1 MASSKDG
8 DPSLG
13 YLTQKDTE
21 VKILRATK
29 ILQEAREHQEAEIRQ
44 PKQKIRDPT
53 ELADYNLRKRKEFE
67 DLFRRV
73 RWNKDFNRAH
83 SVLGQ
88 ALEIDYRN
96 HTLWLMYAEVEMK
109 NKFINHARSVWD
121 RAITLLP
128 REILENVAGARQIFE
143 RWMNWMPDQQ
153 GWFSYIKFELQYN
166 KIDWTRA
173 IFERFFQC
181 PLKVGAWIWFAKFE
195 LKNGEVGRARTVYER
210 ALFIAFAEFKE
221 WCKESERARCIYKF
235 ALEHI
240 PKGMAEDLYRQ
251 FVALEKQYGDKEG
264 IEDAIVGKKSPLSY
278 DTWFNYIRLKESM
291 GNTERIREVFEIA
304 IVLRLRRNGLT
315 YEELDARD
323 VERTRECLKLIR
335 HEKFSLPKYGFLQP
349 SLRFGKVFVVGAG
362 ELLCVW
368 CKYVE
373 LEKSLSETKR
383 MQSIFELAIAQLFL
397 NMPELFISKS
407 ELHDLLSKSL
417 KIKNKKNVI
426 IIDFE
431 SILSTKKKKKKQRTY
446 RK

>member
-29 ILQEAREHQEAEIRQ
+29 ILQEARERQEAEIRQ
-44 PKQKIRDPT
+44 PKQKISNPT
-53 ELADYNLRKRKEFE
+53 ELMECKYVHWE
-67 DLFRRV
+67 DSQ
-73 RWNKDFNRAH
+73 KDNRAH

-96 HTLWLMYAEVEMK
+96 HTIWLMYAEVEMK

-128 REILENVAGARQIFE
+128 REILENVAGARQIFK
-143 RWMNWMPDQQ
+143 RWMNWMADQQ

-181 PLKVGAWIWFAKFE
+181 HPKVGAWIWFAKFE

-210 ALFIAFAEFKE
+210 ALFIAFAEFEE

-240 PKGMAEDLYRQ
+240 PKGMAEDLYRK

-304 IVLRLRRNGLT
+304 IALRLRRNGTGSITRTFGLT
-315 YEELDARD
+315 YEELDAGD
-323 VERTRECLKLIR
+323 VERTRE
-335 HEKFSLPKYGFLQP
+335 
-349 SLRFGKVFVVGAG
+349 
-362 ELLCVW
+362 
-368 CKYVE
+368 YVE
-373 LEKSLSETKR
+373 LEKFLSETKR
-383 MQSIFELAIAQLFL
+383 MQSIFALAIAQLVL
-397 NMPELFISKS
+397 NMPELLCIIGSDVESF
-407 ELHDLLSKSL
+407 LSARKR
-417 KIKNKKNVI
+417 
-426 IIDFE
+426 
-431 SILSTKKKKKKQRTY
+431 TPKKKKKKNREPTESRVDY
-446 RK
+446 YKLYLDLCLPLFHVLFCRY

>member
-21 VKILRATK
+21 VEILRATK
-29 ILQEAREHQEAEIRQ
+29 ILQEARERQEAEIRQ
-44 PKQKIRDPT
+44 PKQKISDPT
-53 ELADYNLRKRKEFE
+53 KL

-73 RWNKDFNRAH
+73 RWN
-83 SVLGQ
+83 
-88 ALEIDYRN
+88 N

-128 REILENVAGARQIFE
+128 R
-143 RWMNWMPDQQ
+143 
-153 GWFSYIKFELQYN
+153 FSYIKFELQYN

-181 PLKVGAWIWFAKFE
+181 HPKVGAWIWFAKFE
-195 LKNGEVGRARTVYER
+195 LKNGEVGRTRIVYER
-210 ALFIAFAEFKE
+210 ALFIAFAEFEE
-221 WCKESERARCIYKF
+221 WCKELERARCIYKF
-235 ALEHI
+235 SLEHI
-240 PKGMAEDLYRQ
+240 PKGMAKDLYKK

-264 IEDAIVGKKSPLSY
+264 IEDAISPLSY

-291 GNTERIREVFEIA
+291 GNTKRIMEVFEIA
-304 IVLRLRRNGLT
+304 IALRLRRNGLT
-315 YEELDARD
+315 YEELDAGD

-349 SLRFGKVFVVGAG
+349 SLRFGKVFVVGTG
-362 ELLCVW
+362 ELLYVW

-383 MQSIFELAIAQLFL
+383 KQSIFELAIAQLVL
-397 NMPELFISKS
+397 NMPELLCSFLSARKRKS
-407 ELHDLLSKSL
+407 MMLNVNIKSL
-417 KIKNKKNVI
+417 KNKQ
-426 IIDFE
+426 
-431 SILSTKKKKKKQRTY
+431 TKK
-446 RK
+446 RKTENLQKVGLTVNIYYYKLYLDLCLPLFHVLFCRY